1 MAGIREVAKKANVSI
16 STVSLVLNN
25 NGYVSPETR
34 ENVMK
39 AVKELEY
46 VPNELA
52 RNLFRNRTNIVGV
65 ILPDILHPFFGAFA
79 KFAEMELYKN
89 GNNTMLCST
98 VGDENGEKEYIDM
111 LKRQMMDGII
121 MGTHTIDTRDYDG
134 LDKPVVSLDRYIN
147 EKIPIVRSDH
157 VMGGHLAAEEFIRAG
172 CKAVLQVVGDS
183 RVKTPAHKYHNSLR
197 EMLEKNGVKVYQN
210 QLPWNQWDFECF
222 EKQVQNGFRKNPDL
236 DGVYGADQTAV
247 AALKEAFKRK
257 KKVPQDL
264 KIVAYD
270 GTVVT
275 RMTPLEITCIQ
286 QNVEELARLSV
297 ELLLKQIQ
305 GEKIEKQEYI
315 LDVKLIKRD
324 TT

>member
-1 MAGIREVAKKANVSI
+1 MAKKANVSI

-25 NGYVSPETR
+25 SGYVSRETR
-34 ENVMK
+34 ENVMN

-89 GNNTMLCST
+89 GYKTMLCST
-98 VGDENGEKEYIDM
+98 VGEENGEKEYIDM

-121 MGTHTIDTRDYDG
+121 MGTHTIDTRVYNG
-134 LDKPVVSLDRYIN
+134 LGKPVVSLDRYIN
-147 EKIPIVRSDH
+147 ERIPIVRSDH
-157 VMGGHLAAEEFIRAG
+157 VLGGHLAAEEFIRRG
-172 CKAVLQVVGDS
+172 CKSVLQVVGDV
-183 RVKTPAHKYHNSLR
+183 RVKTPAHKYHDSLR
-197 EMLEKNGVKVYQN
+197 EILEKNNVKVYQS
-210 QLPWNQWDFECF
+210 QLPWNRWDFEYF
-222 EKQVQNGFRKNPDL
+222 EKQVQNGFRQDPNLDGIFGPDL
-236 DGVYGADQTAV
+236 AAV
-247 AALKEAFKRK
+247 AALKEACKRK
-257 KKVPQDL
+257 KRIPQDM
-264 KIVAYD
+264 KIIAYD

-275 RMTPLEITCIQ
+275 RIAPIEITCIQ

-305 GEKIEKQEYI
+305 GEVIEKKEYI
-315 LDVKLIKRD
+315 LDVKLIKGA